1 MEYVYVIDD
10 GLSLYFKHKQHV
22 SILYILFISKN
33 YSRRKLSESMACK
46 FDDFCVVIRI

>member
-22 SILYILFISKN
+22 SIFYILFISKIN
-33 YSRRKLSESMACK
+33 RDVSWVSQWLANLMI
-46 FDDFCVVIRI
+46 FVW